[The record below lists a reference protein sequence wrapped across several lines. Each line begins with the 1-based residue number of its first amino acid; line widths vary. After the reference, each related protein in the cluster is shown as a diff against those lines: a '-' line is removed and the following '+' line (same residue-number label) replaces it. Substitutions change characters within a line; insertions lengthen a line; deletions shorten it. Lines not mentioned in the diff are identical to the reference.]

1 MKHEKYAITGMS
13 CSACSSRVEKA
24 VSKLDGMKKASVN
37 LLTNSMQVDYDEGTL
52 SSQDII
58 QAVIDAGYGATL
70 SGENKKATAASEPS
84 PSDLAKK
91 DMKAMKHRLIWSILF
106 LIPVMYIA
114 MHHMLLEWF
123 GIPVP
128 EAFQAVFHGDENAI
142 TFAFTQFLLIL
153 PIMYLNRKYYINGFR
168 TLFQGAPNM
177 DTLVG
182 MGSMAAAV
190 YGVFA
195 IFRMS
200 WGMGHGDW
208 ALVSQY
214 STNLYFE
221 SAGMIVTLIDIGKY
235 LEARA
240 KGKTSTA
247 IEKLMDLAPKQA
259 TVLRDGKETVIPVE
273 ELAVGDEMVI
283 RPGESIPA
291 DGIISEG
298 STSIDEAAITGES
311 IPVEKQQGDSV
322 TSATINKTGFIHV
335 RASRVGAD
343 TTISQI
349 IKLVDEASASKAPIA
364 KMADKISGIFVP
376 VVMTIAVITG
386 LIWYFLLG
394 ADAEFAFSTA
404 ISVLVISCPCALGLA
419 TPVAIMVG
427 TGKGAENGI
436 LIKSGEA
443 LETAHAIDTVV
454 MDKTGTI
461 TEGRPRVTDIWV
473 RKGTE
478 DQLLT
483 LAASMEQGSE
493 HPLAEAI
500 MNYARDHHMI
510 PHAVTN
516 FKAIFGRGIEA
527 VYNGQTYYAGNTR
540 LMEEKGISSDA
551 IQQRLN
557 ELADAGKTPLIFA
570 DAKEI
575 IGIIAAAD
583 MEKASSAEAISLFGK
598 MGIDVVM
605 LTGDNQRTAEAIRKR
620 LHIPQVIAGVLPQD
634 KERHIAALQA
644 QGHKVAM
651 IGDGINDA
659 PALAKADLGIAIGA
673 GTDVAIESADAVLM
687 RNDLLDAVS
696 AVRLSKAV
704 IRNIKENLF
713 WAFFYNAICIPLAA
727 GVLYP
732 AFGIRLNPMIGAA
745 AMSLSSFS
753 VCMNAL
759 RLRFFKP
766 DHQSHHVSR
775 ETLQSE
781 PTHTVSAA
789 TTDAVTTQP
798 AAPAE
803 IAEASDQTAPVA
815 AHQYQLTIDGMM
827 CQHCVRTVTKALESL
842 SGVTAV
848 HVNLDSKGT
857 TVASSSVI
865 PADDFKKV
873 ITTAGYTLL
882 SEKEEESTMKT
893 TLKIEGMMCQHC
905 QKHVQ
910 EALSAMNGVTA
921 VSVDLDGGKA
931 DVEASRDIPTEEFA
945 KVIADAG
952 YKLVTA

>member
-386 LIWYFLLG
+386 LVWYFLLG

-478 DQLLT
+478 NQLLT

-500 MNYARDHHMI
+500 MNYARDHHMV

-527 VYNGQTYYAGNTR
+527 VYNGQTYYAGNAR

-789 TTDAVTTQP
+789 TTDAVTAQP

-848 HVNLDSKGT
+848 HVDLDSKSA
-857 TVASSSVI
+857 TVTSSSVI

-910 EALSAMNGVTA
+910 EALSAMNGVTT

>member
-386 LIWYFLLG
+386 LVWYFLLG

-848 HVNLDSKGT
+848 HVDLDSKSA

-952 YKLVTA
+952 YKLITA